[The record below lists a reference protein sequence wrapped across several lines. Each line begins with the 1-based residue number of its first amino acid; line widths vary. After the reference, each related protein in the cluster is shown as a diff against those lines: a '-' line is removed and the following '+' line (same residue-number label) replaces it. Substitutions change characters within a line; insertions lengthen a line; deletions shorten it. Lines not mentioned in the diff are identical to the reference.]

1 MQPLDAAGD
10 IRPDATR
17 LMEDKM
23 RKLMVLA
30 LGLGL
35 LSLPGIAVVPAKAQS
50 IQPPHTTGAGS
61 PYTTGALKRKKQV
74 TAKQTGKAGV
84 RRGRGKRSR
93 QR

>member
-1 MQPLDAAGD
+1 
-10 IRPDATR
+10 
-17 LMEDKM
+17 M

-35 LSLPGIAVVPAKAQS
+35 VSLPGTFTLPAKAQS

-74 TAKQTGKAGV
+74 TAKQTRKAGV
-84 RRGRGKRSR
+84 RQGRVKRSR
-93 QR
+93 Q